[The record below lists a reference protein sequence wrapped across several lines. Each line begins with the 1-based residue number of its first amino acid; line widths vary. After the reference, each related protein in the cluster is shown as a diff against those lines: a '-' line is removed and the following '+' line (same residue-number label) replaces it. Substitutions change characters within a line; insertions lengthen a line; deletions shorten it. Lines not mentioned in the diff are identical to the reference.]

1 MRKSQQTLQSPLA
14 LEDFIV
20 SRQDPLDGIVL
31 EDLHCGLCSFVY
43 PYVPPNCCI
52 CDLCAN
58 GLPRCVAKL
67 RCIGSSMRPEEAQN
81 DLQRPQSPL
90 RWMQLSL
97 QIYDWT

>member
-31 EDLHCGLCSFVY
+31 EDLHCGRCSFVY
-43 PYVPPNCCI
+43 PYVPPNCYI

-58 GLPRCVAKL
+58 GLPRCKVAL
-67 RCIGSSMRPEEAQN
+67 HRIINVS
-81 DLQRPQSPL
+81 
-90 RWMQLSL
+90 
-97 QIYDWT
+97 